1 MLSHSPVSLLQ
12 AAESVQPFGAQRP
25 TLRAALTCGG
35 LRQHLLPADAEI
47 RCSVEHT
54 LPAAKICTHGH
65 HMQLVEHV
73 TWPSSEAEIVY
84 SSEEYG
90 AQSEI
95 PAHMLLPPA
104 RNFATQDSSIS
115 PPQMRRL
122 FTAMMCT
129 GTSRRSTGPPGGTP
143 TSRCLGAACTGSPSS
158 TASWWCW
165 S

>member
-54 LPAAKICTHGH
+54 LPAAKICMHGH

-84 SSEEYG
+84 SSKSMGPSQRSLHTCY
-90 AQSEI
+90 
-95 PAHMLLPPA
+95 
-104 RNFATQDSSIS
+104 F
-115 PPQMRRL
+115 PPQEFLQLKTRPSPLRR
-122 FTAMMCT
+122 C
-129 GTSRRSTGPPGGTP
+129 GD
-143 TSRCLGAACTGSPSS
+143 CLQL
-158 TASWWCW
+158 
-165 S
+165 